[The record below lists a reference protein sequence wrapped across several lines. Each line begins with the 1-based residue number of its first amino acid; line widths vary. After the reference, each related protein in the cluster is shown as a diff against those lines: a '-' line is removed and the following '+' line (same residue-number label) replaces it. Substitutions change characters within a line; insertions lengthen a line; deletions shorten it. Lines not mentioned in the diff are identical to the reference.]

1 MRDKSFLSEYQARW
15 DTTRVDVG
23 RFVIY
28 VFRSARLLG
37 RIYAMDEISRRTVS
51 DGVYADDVV
60 VRRAD
65 DVFGKY
71 VVGAWHNACGKRSAE
86 NRATV
91 RA

>member
-1 MRDKSFLSEYQARW
+1 
-15 DTTRVDVG
+15 
-23 RFVIY
+23 
-28 VFRSARLLG
+28 
-37 RIYAMDEISRRTVS
+37 MDETGCRTVS

>member
-1 MRDKSFLSEYQARW
+1 
-15 DTTRVDVG
+15 
-23 RFVIY
+23 
-28 VFRSARLLG
+28 
-37 RIYAMDEISRRTVS
+37 MDETGRRAVS
-51 DGVYADDVV
+51 DGVYADDV

-91 RA
+91 RT